1 MSWSVGAV
9 GKPQAVRNSIL
20 EQFSRASVCMEPEE
34 TIRQS
39 AKDVLEKA
47 LDSMTNNFSVRVIAS
62 GSQSYKNYSKP
73 EDGVCNSLDMK
84 IEILHGFV
92 E

>member
-1 MSWSVGAV
+1 M
-9 GKPQAVRNSIL
+9 
-20 EQFSRASVCMEPEE
+20 EQFSRGAKCMEPEE

-39 AKDVLEKA
+39 AASLLEKA
-47 LDSMTNNFSVRVIAS
+47 LDSMTNNFAVKVLAS

-73 EDGVCNSLDMK
+73 EEGVCNSLDIK
-84 IEILHGFV
+84 VDILHGFV